1 MAKTQLLK
9 VTLIGL
15 GCMIQSIGCAPSG
28 DTQEAQQKREPVI
41 ERQEAGTT
49 ELLIGLHAVNDSIV
63 WAAGTRGTFVRTC
76 DGGQV
81 WQAGTIPGAD
91 TLQFRDVHATD
102 ADRALVLSIG
112 EGEASRIYATNDG
125 GETWDLVF
133 VNDEPEAFFDCFD
146 VWPDGRGIAFSD
158 AVDGRFRLAISETG
172 GEWES
177 RPGPEAQPDE
187 GGFASSGTC
196 LVVVDE
202 GTVLIG
208 TGNTDVARI
217 LRSEDGG
224 DTWHATETS
233 LVAGEGAG
241 IFTLAFADEHH
252 GVAMGGDLKQPN
264 AFTDNVATTS
274 DGGRTWRSGAR
285 PTFPGAVY
293 GAAYAPGT
301 STIVAVGPNGMSY
314 SQDDAA
320 SWMPADTL
328 SYWSVDFG
336 NGTTG
341 WAVGPEGR
349 IAKIMFGD

>member
-1 MAKTQLLK
+1 
-9 VTLIGL
+9 
-15 GCMIQSIGCAPSG
+15 
-28 DTQEAQQKREPVI
+28 
-41 ERQEAGTT
+41 
-49 ELLIGLHAVNDSIV
+49 
-63 WAAGTRGTFVRTC
+63 
-76 DGGQV
+76 
-81 WQAGTIPGAD
+81 
-91 TLQFRDVHATD
+91 
-102 ADRALVLSIG
+102 
-112 EGEASRIYATNDG
+112 
-125 GETWDLVF
+125 
-133 VNDEPEAFFDCFD
+133 
-146 VWPDGRGIAFSD
+146 
-158 AVDGRFRLAISETG
+158 AISETG

-177 RPGPEAQPDE
+177 RPAPEAQPDE
-187 GGFASSGTC
+187 GDFASSGTC
-196 LVVVDE
+196 LVVVDDGTVLLGTGNTDVAASLRSEDGGDTCPASDTCLVAGEGARMCSLVVDE

-314 SQDDAA
+314 
-320 SWMPADTL
+320 
-328 SYWSVDFG
+328 
-336 NGTTG
+336 
-341 WAVGPEGR
+341 
-349 IAKIMFGD
+349 